1 MFTCVEIDLNG
12 FLVESLSQVQPC
24 ADLVLTTSSHL
35 DRLTY
40 WADISIALDPTGAA
54 FAAIV
59 ASMFAAV
66 GAVLSLRIVVSSMR
80 TLTKEA

>member
-1 MFTCVEIDLNG
+1 MFTCVEVDLNG
-12 FLVESLSQVQPC
+12 FLVESLSQSQPC
-24 ADLVLTTSSHL
+24 IDLVLTTSTHL

-40 WADISIALDPTGAA
+40 WADLSIDLDPTGSA

-59 ASMFAAV
+59 AAMFAAV
-66 GAVLSLRIVVSSMR
+66 GAVLSLRIVFDNLR